1 MIFTPCKGGLVRKAT
16 PLALSLCLHSTDV
29 KMVDNDEVLRH
40 IGGFGTYQRRLCLL
54 LSLTAIPYA
63 GHMLAMAFLG
73 AKPPHHCTVEGLE
86 NITVRF
92 GEDDGLRLVFPGTTE
107 NGVWTMSS
115 CKRYDLSS
123 VPVEDVEPWN
133 TTGLPE
139 VPCDDGWWYDTSRF
153 KTSVT
158 MEHDLVCG
166 RKWMGSL
173 AQSIFMV
180 GVLLGAVIF
189 GDLSDRF
196 GRKKIYFLSLF
207 IMLVFGVSTAFAHNY
222 WLFVFLRM
230 IIGATNSGVFLTA
243 FVLASEL
250 VSPDHRT
257 LISMFLV
264 IFFGVGGMILSL
276 VAYLIRYWEW
286 LQLAISLPNVLFIM
300 VYWWVINESPRWLLA
315 NNQKDKAV
323 EIFRKVAG
331 ANKKAIPEGL
341 FEEEGKTDG
350 GKTDGEPKSRH
361 NLIDLVRTPN
371 VRRKSLIMF
380 YAWFVAGFVF
390 YGLALNA
397 TNLAGNPYL
406 NFFVSCA
413 VEIPAYILAKI
424 CMDRIGRRWSLLAFL
439 LVAGL
444 STFCIMFI
452 PVAYSKAITVLAV
465 IGKFGAAGCFGTI
478 YVFATEIFPTVVRN
492 VGVGASSMCARI
504 GAIVAPF
511 VFLLHDVWSPLP
523 YITSGTLALVAAGL
537 VLLLPETLGT
547 KLPQSLQESENFTR
561 KTAQASNSEAPKD
574 DEAADLTAETKV

>member
-1 MIFTPCKGGLVRKAT
+1 
-16 PLALSLCLHSTDV
+16 
-29 KMVDNDEVLRH
+29 MVDNDEVLKY

-73 AKPPHHCTVEGLE
+73 AKPPHHCSVAGLE

-92 GEDDGLRLVFPGTTE
+92 GEDEGLRLVFPGTTKDGE
-107 NGVWTMSS
+107 WTLNP
-115 CKRYDLSS
+115 CKRYDLGS
-123 VPVEDVEPWN
+123 VDVEGADPWN
-133 TTGLPE
+133 TTGLAE
-139 VPCDDGWWYDTSRF
+139 VPCGHGWWYDTSQF

-158 MEHDLVCG
+158 MEHNLVCG

-196 GRKKIYFLSLF
+196 GRKKVYFLSLF
-207 IMLVFGVSTAFAHNY
+207 IMLVFGVATAFAHNY

-257 LISMFLV
+257 LISMFLTM
-264 IFFGVGGMILSL
+264 FFGIGGVTLAL

-315 NNQKDKAV
+315 NNQKVRAV
-323 EIFRKVAG
+323 EIFRKVADV
-331 ANKKAIPEGL
+331 NKKAIPEGL
-341 FEEEGKTDG
+341 FEE
-350 GKTDGEPKSRH
+350 DGETDADKTNGQPKSRH
-361 NLIDLVRTPN
+361 SILDLVRTPN

-390 YGLALNA
+390 YGLSLNA

-413 VEIPAYILAKI
+413 VEIPAYILAKLS
-424 CMDRIGRRWSLLAFL
+424 MDRIGRRWSLLAFL

-444 STFCIMFI
+444 AMLCIMFI
-452 PVAYSKAITVLAV
+452 PTAYSTAITVLAV

-523 YITSGTLALVAAGL
+523 YITSGGVALVAAGL

-547 KLPQSLQESENFTR
+547 KLPQSLEESENFSR
-561 KTAQASNSEAPKD
+561 KTAQTTTSEKPN
-574 DEAADLTAETKV
+574 DETDKTAETKV

>member
-1 MIFTPCKGGLVRKAT
+1 
-16 PLALSLCLHSTDV
+16 
-29 KMVDNDEVLRH
+29 MVDNDEVLKY

-73 AKPPHHCTVEGLE
+73 AKPPHHCSVAGLE

-92 GEDDGLRLVFPGTTE
+92 GEDEGLRLVFPGTTKD
-107 NGVWTMSS
+107 GVWTLNP
-115 CKRYDLSS
+115 CKRYDLGS
-123 VPVEDVEPWN
+123 VDVEDAEPWN
-133 TTGLPE
+133 TTGLAE
-139 VPCDDGWWYDTSRF
+139 VPCDQGWWYDTSQF

-158 MEHDLVCG
+158 MEHNLVCG

-180 GVLLGAVIF
+180 GVLLGAVI
-189 GDLSDRF
+189 LAT
-196 GRKKIYFLSLF
+196 SL
-207 IMLVFGVSTAFAHNY
+207 T
-222 WLFVFLRM
+222 
-230 IIGATNSGVFLTA
+230 
-243 FVLASEL
+243 ASEL

-257 LISMFLV
+257 LVSMFLTM
-264 IFFGVGGMILSL
+264 FFGIGGVTLAL

-300 VYWWVINESPRWLLA
+300 VYWWYVSQS
-315 NNQKDKAV
+315 NNQKVRAV
-323 EIFRKVAG
+323 EIFRKVADV
-331 ANKKAIPEGL
+331 NKKAISEGL
-341 FEEEGKTDG
+341 FEEDEETDAVKTNG
-350 GKTDGEPKSRH
+350 QPKSRH
-361 NLIDLVRTPN
+361 SILDLVRTPN

-390 YGLALNA
+390 YGLSLNA

-413 VEIPAYILAKI
+413 VEIPAYILAKLS
-424 CMDRIGRRWSLLAFL
+424 MDRIGRRWSLLAFL

-444 STFCIMFI
+444 AMLCIMFI
-452 PVAYSKAITVLAV
+452 PTAYSTAITVLAV

-523 YITSGTLALVAAGL
+523 YITSGGVALVAAGL

-547 KLPQSLQESENFTR
+547 KLPQSLEESENFSR
-561 KTAQASNSEAPKD
+561 KTAQTTTSEKPN
-574 DEAADLTAETKV
+574 DETDKTAETKV

>member
-1 MIFTPCKGGLVRKAT
+1 
-16 PLALSLCLHSTDV
+16 
-29 KMVDNDEVLRH
+29 MVDNDEVLRH

-73 AKPPHHCTVEGLE
+73 AKPPHHCSVAGLD

-92 GEDDGLRLVFPGTTE
+92 GKDDGLRLVFPGTTDD
-107 NGVWTMSS
+107 GVWTYSS
-115 CKRYDLSS
+115 CERYDLGSAS
-123 VPVEDVEPWN
+123 VDDVEPWN

-139 VPCDDGWWYDTSRF
+139 IPCDHGWWYDTSRF

-264 IFFGVGGMILSL
+264 IFFGVGGMMLSL
-276 VAYLIRYWEW
+276 MAYLIRYWEW

-315 NNQKDKAV
+315 NNQKEYAV
-323 EIFRKVAG
+323 EIFRKVAD
-331 ANKKAIPEGL
+331 ANKKVIPEGL
-341 FEEEGKTDG
+341 FEDTGKTDDD
-350 GKTDGEPKSRH
+350 KADGEPKPRH

-390 YGLALNA
+390 YGLSLNA

-424 CMDRIGRRWSLLAFL
+424 SMDRIGRRWSLLAFL

-444 STFCIMFI
+444 ATFCIMFI
-452 PVAYSKAITVLAV
+452 PAAYSKAITVLAV
-465 IGKFGAAGCFGTI
+465 FGKFGAAGCFGTI

-492 VGVGASSMCARI
+492 VGIGASSMCARI

-523 YITSGTLALVAAGL
+523 YLTSGTFALVAAGL

-547 KLPQSLQESENFTR
+547 KLPQSLAESENFTR
-561 KTAQASNSEAPKD
+561 NTAQATTTTAAPNDAEANK
-574 DEAADLTAETKV
+574 TAETKV